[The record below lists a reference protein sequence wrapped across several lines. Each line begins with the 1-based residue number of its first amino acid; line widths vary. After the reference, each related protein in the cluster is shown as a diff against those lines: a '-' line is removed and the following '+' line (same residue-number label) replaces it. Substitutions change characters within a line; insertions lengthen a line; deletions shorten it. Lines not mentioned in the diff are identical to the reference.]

1 MIDVNYPKILD
12 LFTQHRAA
20 GRTDSVSFLI
30 WYLENYYRLDPIE
43 AVDAVCDQP
52 GDKGVDG
59 IFVNDNNQTI
69 TIFQSRIRQNPDA
82 MVGDSALKEF
92 AGTLA
97 QFETAEKITALI
109 AAAGTAQVAA
119 LARRLDLVNK
129 IATHEL
135 RGEFVS
141 NADLDGNGAAF
152 LAGMPNIAFVG
163 KTTLIT
169 SYISD
174 SRAIPPHARR
184 TFDIGGFVATE
195 YVVDADKK
203 ALIAPIKASELV
215 ALDGIADQ
223 SVFAFNV
230 RGPLGKTGVNKDIVA
245 SIEDTRSHK
254 LFPLFHNG
262 VTVISKEL
270 EATTDT
276 ITITDYFVVNGCQ
289 SLTALYSNR
298 NKLTP
303 DLRILAKFIKMDPE
317 SELAHRIT
325 SFSNNQNG
333 VKPRDFKSNHPI
345 QIRLKNDFAQ
355 HYDGQYVFEIK
366 RGEVP
371 EPGVMIS
378 NEDAGLYLRA
388 FDLKEPWTTHRKSE
402 VLDDRHADLFG
413 RPEVTADRIVLCQ
426 VIVDEINNALPNLE
440 NQLIARYVLIRYLLL
455 YIVREVMEHDEIGQ
469 QMIESPANFVRDP
482 ATRAKTAACIRT
494 IVSDLII
501 DFNGDLADVGEDFDY
516 RDSLRDSKWV
526 IDLRKKLVSGY
537 QKQVQRGRI
546 DSLSQEWAAS
556 GTA

>member
-1 MIDVNYPKILD
+1 MIDVRYPKILD
-12 LFTQHRAA
+12 LFAQHRAA

-69 TIFQSRIRQNPDA
+69 TIFQSRLRQNPTLT
-82 MVGDSALKEF
+82 VGDTGLKEF

-97 QFETAEKITALI
+97 QFETAAKVEALI

-129 IATHEL
+129 ISTHEL

-141 NADLDGNGAAF
+141 NADLDANGEAF
-152 LAGMPNIAFVG
+152 LAGMPRIAFVG
-163 KTTLIT
+163 KTTLVT
-169 SYISD
+169 SYISE
-174 SRAIPPHARR
+174 SRSIPPHAQR

-203 ALIAPIKASELV
+203 ALIAPVKASELV

-230 RGPLGKTGVNKDIVA
+230 RGPLGKTGVNKDIVT
-245 SIEDTRSHK
+245 SIEDVQSHK

-270 EATTDT
+270 EATPES
-276 ITITDYFVVNGCQ
+276 ISITDYFVVNGCQ

-298 NKLTP
+298 NKLSP
-303 DLRILAKFIKMDPE
+303 DLRILAKFIKMDPD
-317 SELAHRIT
+317 SELAHKIT

-345 QIRLKNDFAQ
+345 QIRLKNEFIK
-355 HYDGQYVFEIK
+355 YYGGQYVFEIK
-366 RGEVP
+366 RGEVA
-371 EPGVMIS
+371 ESGITIS

-413 RPEVTADRIVLCQ
+413 RPEVTADRIVLCH
-426 VIVDEINNALPNLE
+426 VITNEINNALPQLE
-440 NQLIARYVLIRYLLL
+440 NQLIARYVLIRYLML
-455 YIVREVMEHDEIGQ
+455 YIVREVMDHDAVGKE
-469 QMIESPANFVRDP
+469 MIQTPAIFVRDIETRKRT
-482 ATRAKTAACIRT
+482 ATCVRT

-526 IDLRKKLVSGY
+526 IDLRKKMVAGY
-537 QKQVQRGRI
+537 LKQVQRGRI
-546 DSLSQEWAAS
+546 DSLSQEWTKS
-556 GTA
+556 VQ